1 MSALRGTLMHELSDK
16 LSVCM
21 TRDKTSDKIGIDWRN
36 CHVPSM
42 QDSQKAKLRSLL
54 NVRSMMRSHELR
66 EAGISAQTIARAV
79 EKGEIE
85 RISRGVYQ
93 KRGAEVEENQI
104 LAEASMRAPKG
115 VIALVS
121 ALAFHGLT
129 DQMPRRVWMAIGTS
143 DWAPV
148 QSYPPLRMV
157 RFTEAYLR
165 QGIEYHAIAGLDVP
179 VYSIPKTLADLFRNP
194 KLIDRSVAVE
204 GLRAAL
210 QQRKAT
216 PSAIAQA
223 AKAGGAWKVM
233 QPYLEALTSNG

>member
-1 MSALRGTLMHELSDK
+1 MRAT
-16 LSVCM
+16 
-21 TRDKTSDKIGIDWRN
+21 
-36 CHVPSM
+36 
-42 QDSQKAKLRSLL
+42 QDSQKAQLISLL
-54 NVRSMMRSHELR
+54 ETRSMMRAQDLR

-79 EKGEIE
+79 EAGEID

-93 KRGAEVEENQI
+93 KRGVEVEENQI
-104 LAEASMRAPKG
+104 LAEAFMRASKG
-115 VIALVS
+115 VIAMVS

-148 QSYPPLRMV
+148 QSYPPLRIV
-157 RFTEAYLR
+157 RFTQPYLR
-165 QGIEYHAIAGLDVP
+165 QGIEHHVIAGLDVP
-179 VYSIPKTLADLFRNP
+179 IYSIPKTLADLFRNP
-194 KLIDRSVAVE
+194 KLVDRSVAVE

-216 PSAIAQA
+216 PSAIAHA

>member
-1 MSALRGTLMHELSDK
+1 MSAT
-16 LSVCM
+16 
-21 TRDKTSDKIGIDWRN
+21 
-36 CHVPSM
+36 P
-42 QDSQKAKLRSLL
+42 DSQKAKLISLL
-54 NVRSMMRSHELR
+54 ETRSMMRAQDLR

-79 EKGEIE
+79 EAGEID

-93 KRGAEVEENQI
+93 KRGVEVEENQI
-104 LAEASMRAPKG
+104 LAEALMRAPKG

-148 QSYPPLRMV
+148 QSYPPLRIV
-157 RFTEAYLR
+157 RFTQPYLR
-165 QGIEYHAIAGLDVP
+165 QGIEHHVIAGLDVP
-179 VYSIPKTLADLFRNP
+179 IYSIPKTLADLFRNP
-194 KLIDRSVAVE
+194 KLVDRSVAVE

-216 PSAIAQA
+216 PSAIAHA

>member
-1 MSALRGTLMHELSDK
+1 MLSEQ
-16 LSVCM
+16 
-21 TRDKTSDKIGIDWRN
+21 N
-36 CHVPSM
+36 
-42 QDSQKAKLRSLL
+42 SQKAKLSSLL
-54 NVRSMMRSHELR
+54 EAHAMMRAQDLR

-79 EKGEIE
+79 ENGEIE

-93 KRGAEVEENQI
+93 KHGAEIEENQI
-104 LAEASMRAPKG
+104 LAEAAMRAPKG

-129 DQMPRRVWMAIGTS
+129 DQMPRRVCMAIGTS

-165 QGIEYHAIAGLDVP
+165 QGIELHSIAGVEVP
-179 VYSIPKTLADLFRNP
+179 IYAIPKTLADMFRNP
-194 KLIDRSVAVE
+194 RLVDRSIAVE

-210 QQRKAT
+210 QQHKAT
-216 PSAIAQA
+216 PGAIAQG
-223 AKAGGAWKVM
+223 AKAGGAWKII

>member
-1 MSALRGTLMHELSDK
+1 M
-16 LSVCM
+16 
-21 TRDKTSDKIGIDWRN
+21 
-36 CHVPSM
+36 PSE
-42 QDSQKAKLRSLL
+42 QGSQKTKLKSLL
-54 NVRSMMRSHELR
+54 NARTMIHAHELR

-79 EKGEIE
+79 ESGEVE

-93 KRGAEVEENQI
+93 KRDAEVEENQT
-104 LAEASMRAPKG
+104 LAEAAMRVPKG
-115 VIALVS
+115 VVAMVS

-157 RFTEAYLR
+157 RFTETYLR
-165 QGIEYHAIAGLDVP
+165 QGIEHHAIAGIDVP

-194 KLIDRSVAVE
+194 KLVDRSVAIE

-216 PSAIAQA
+216 PSEIAQA
-223 AKAGGAWKVM
+223 AKASGAWKVM
-233 QPYLEALTSNG
+233 QPYIEALTSNG

>member
-1 MSALRGTLMHELSDK
+1 MPSAQ
-16 LSVCM
+16 V
-21 TRDKTSDKIGIDWRN
+21 
-36 CHVPSM
+36 
-42 QDSQKAKLRSLL
+42 SQKEKLRSLL
-54 NVRSMMRSHELR
+54 DARSMMHAHELR
-66 EAGISAQTIARAV
+66 DAGISAQTIARAV
-79 EKGEIE
+79 ESGEVE

-104 LAEASMRAPKG
+104 LAEAAMRVPKG
-115 VIALVS
+115 VVALVS

-157 RFTEAYLR
+157 RFTESYLR
-165 QGIEYHAIAGLDVP
+165 QGIEHHAIAGIDVP

-194 KLIDRSVAVE
+194 QLVDRSVAVE

>member
-1 MSALRGTLMHELSDK
+1 MLSEQ
-16 LSVCM
+16 
-21 TRDKTSDKIGIDWRN
+21 N
-36 CHVPSM
+36 
-42 QDSQKAKLRSLL
+42 SQKAKLSSLL
-54 NVRSMMRSHELR
+54 EAHAVMRAQDLR

-79 EKGEIE
+79 ENGEIE

-93 KRGAEVEENQI
+93 KHGAEIEENQI
-104 LAEASMRAPKG
+104 LAEAAMRAPKG

-165 QGIEYHAIAGLDVP
+165 QGIELHSIAGVKVP
-179 VYSIPKTLADLFRNP
+179 IYAIPKTLADMFRNP
-194 KLIDRSVAVE
+194 RLVDRSVAVE

-210 QQRKAT
+210 QQHKAT
-216 PSAIAQA
+216 PGAIAQG
-223 AKAGGAWKVM
+223 AKAGGAWKIM